1 MFRRLAICLLA
12 LSLVGC
18 GYGFRGTVSYLPAD
32 IQTIAIS
39 YPIDKAGEPDLADIL
54 AQALIQEF
62 NRSKLLKLVEPAQ
75 ADVILKG
82 TIRSVASGAV
92 AFEDVR
98 TALER
103 RVTVVV
109 DMELVRRRNDQLIWR
124 QRGLA
129 EGEDYQVDSASAV
142 TEENRLEA
150 LTEAAEKLAMRVH
163 DSIFE
168 NF

>member
-1 MFRRLAICLLA
+1 MLRRLAICLLA
-12 LSLVGC
+12 LSLLGC
-18 GYGFRGTVSYLPAD
+18 GYGFRGTVSYLPGD
-32 IQTIAIS
+32 IQTIAIT
-39 YPIDKAGEPDLADIL
+39 YPIDKAGEPDLTDIL

-62 NRSKLLKLVEPAQ
+62 NRTKLLKLVAPAR
-75 ADVILKG
+75 ADVILRG
-82 TIRSVASGAV
+82 TIKSVSSGAV

-103 RVTVVV
+103 RVTMVV
-109 DMELVRRRNDQLIWR
+109 DMELVRRTNDQLVWR

-129 EGEDYQVDSASAV
+129 EGEDYNVDSVSSV
-142 TEENRLEA
+142 TEDNRQEA
-150 LTEAAEKLAMRVH
+150 LAEAAERLAMRIH